1 LAIRSDFEFGGIG
14 GIMGAERKGGRMKT
28 LTACSC
34 ALIIVT
40 FALGQGYKPPS
51 GYVPDSATAV
61 RIAEAVLV
69 PIYGKEHIESERP
82 FTATLKGDIWTVEG
96 TLRCSDGKGGTTTEC
111 VGGVAVVK
119 ISKIDARI
127 LYMMHGK

>member
-1 LAIRSDFEFGGIG
+1 
-14 GIMGAERKGGRMKT
+14 MKA

-40 FALGQGYKPPS
+40 VALGQGFKPPS

-61 RIAEAVLV
+61 QIAEAVLS

-82 FTATLKGDIWTVEG
+82 FTATLKGDTWTVEG
-96 TLRCSDGKGGTTTEC
+96 TLRCPDGKGGMRMSTEC
-111 VGGVAVVK
+111 DGGVAVVK
-119 ISKIDARI
+119 ISKHNARI